1 MRKARVASR
10 QGACMVV
17 YFLFMKTR
25 RAIDCNV
32 FWPFGHLPASETTKW
47 VVSATCPGCFNKDTI
62 NKRTKKEIDKLRL
75 TKKLG
80 LVELNLSA
88 AKHKHSYLLNH
99 YVNQAQGWKVSSC
112 YQTCSQIAFSKLHRR
127 GKASKAFEY
136 HRQSSSTLFKLS
148 KHSTISSYL
157 QHLMQLIEHR
167 QLNSRQFLCH
177 CLSHYFHLLNLREAC
192 LLLLKEAWDHP
203 AVALMKPVRIIWF
216 RYLGKCRSLVTNLWS
231 CWSWDAI
238 PIGFT

>member
-1 MRKARVASR
+1 MR
-10 QGACMVV
+10 
-17 YFLFMKTR
+17 TR

-32 FWPFGHLPASETTKW
+32 FRPIEHLPASETTKR
-47 VVSATCPGCFNKDTI
+47 VVSATCPGCGNEYTI

-80 LVELNLSA
+80 LELNLRA
-88 AKHKHSYLLNH
+88 AKHKHMYLLNH
-99 YVNQAQGWKVSSC
+99 YMNQAQGGKVSSR
-112 YQTCSQIAFSKLHRR
+112 YQACSQIAFSKLHRR

-136 HRQSSSTLFKLS
+136 HRQSSSMFKLS
-148 KHSTISSYL
+148 KHSTISSCL

-203 AVALMKPVRIIWF
+203 AVVPMKPVRII
-216 RYLGKCRSLVTNLWS
+216 
-231 CWSWDAI
+231 
-238 PIGFT
+238 